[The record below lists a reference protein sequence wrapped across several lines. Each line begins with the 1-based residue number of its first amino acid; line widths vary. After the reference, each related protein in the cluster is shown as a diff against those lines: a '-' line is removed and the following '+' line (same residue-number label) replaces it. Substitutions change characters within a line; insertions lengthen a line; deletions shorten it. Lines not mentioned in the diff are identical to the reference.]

1 MFIPCRFSRF
11 TSAIMGLNL
20 KKIVIT
26 SISKPFSTYI
36 VANDNGRIYFRYQTA
51 FQHYS
56 TNTVDGALRISF
68 CLVGGDT

>member
-1 MFIPCRFSRF
+1 
-11 TSAIMGLNL
+11 
-20 KKIVIT
+20 VIT

-36 VANDNGRIYFRYQTA
+36 VANDNGRIYFGYQTA